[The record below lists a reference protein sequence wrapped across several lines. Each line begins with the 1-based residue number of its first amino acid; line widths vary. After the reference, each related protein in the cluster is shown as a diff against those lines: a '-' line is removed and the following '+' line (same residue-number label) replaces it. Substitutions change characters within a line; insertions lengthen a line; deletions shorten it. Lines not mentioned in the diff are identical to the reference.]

1 MSFLFSKKI
10 EITAENAMFKGV
22 ETALPSRKAVIQI
35 KNVEA
40 DHKLSSSVTRSP
52 SLISGYPDPVLVEGK
67 VLSSSDA
74 ALTGKSVSL
83 RLSKQE
89 WERINA
95 GVNDAVGIGIVDTHD
110 GYGLICLENL
120 SSRDDAAK
128 KTWLASDTCRKRWD
142 N

>member
-1 MSFLFSKKI
+1 MSFSFSKKI
-10 EITAENAMFKGV
+10 EIKAENAMFKGV

-35 KNVEA
+35 KSVEA
-40 DHKLSSSVTRSP
+40 DGKLFSSVLRSP
-52 SLISGYPDPVLVEGK
+52 SLISGYPDPLRVEGK

-74 ALTGKSVSL
+74 ALLDKSLSM

-95 GVNDAVGIGIVDTHD
+95 GVNDAVGIGILDTHD

-120 SSRDDAAK
+120 ASLDEAAK
-128 KTWLASDTCRKRWD
+128 KTWLTSKTCRKRWD
-142 N
+142 D